1 MASRVNVFL
10 HIYDVSGEGVV
21 AQVNEVFRGIG
32 TGAFHAGV
40 EVLGQE
46 WSYGQAPRGESGII
60 LCKPR
65 RNPCHRF
72 RESLHMGQTTLS
84 DEQVRV
90 LLAQMHG
97 EWLGA
102 DYDLLSRNCC
112 HFSDAFCRRLGVG
125 SAPDWL
131 TNLAGAGAV
140 VRSGVREAV
149 TTAHTAAG
157 LAAEAASEFDRHYQI
172 SDKVADKVD
181 EFSTREVEID
191 EKYIRNKA
199 MDLWNHASQR
209 LGHIEDLAE
218 KIINDAQKPTE
229 LDVGRVESAA
239 LGLWE
244 WAVSATQ
251 ALPGRGV
258 APTVATAAS
267 TPAVEQVESHKV
279 IAEAAVPACHEGL
292 AAAADTEAEAAA
304 TTGSTAGAAAAAAAP
319 AAAPTVRDVPESP
332 LEIAMKQV
340 EFAVSALDFND
351 APSARGYLKKALKLL
366 DSEPVS
372 SDSSPSLDLPH
383 RTLVKAQ
390 RLAQS
395 SAAALSC
402 QDSATAVHDACQ
414 ALQVLEGVSPE

>member
-1 MASRVNVFL
+1 VYL
-10 HIYDVSGEGVV
+10 HIYDVSSEGVV

-60 LCKPR
+60 VCKPR

-84 DEQVRV
+84 DEQVRD
-90 LLAQMHG
+90 LLKQLHG

-112 HFSDAFCRRLGVG
+112 HFSSTFCSRLGVG

-149 TTAHTAAG
+149 TTAHAAAG
-157 LAAEAASEFDRHYQI
+157 LAAEAAVDFDRHYQI
-172 SDKVADKVD
+172 SDKVD

-199 MDLWNHASQR
+199 MDLWNHASQQ

-218 KIINDAQKPTE
+218 KIINDAQKPVP
-229 LDVGRVESAA
+229 LDVGRVENAA

-244 WAVSATQ
+244 WAMSATQ
-251 ALPGRGV
+251 ALPGRGT
-258 APTVATAAS
+258 APTVATSAPVPS
-267 TPAVEQVESHKV
+267 LEPVQSHT
-279 IAEAAVPACHEGL
+279 ITAAVAPACHGCPTVAADTEVAQATTAGSA
-292 AAAADTEAEAAA
+292 AAAADAAAA
-304 TTGSTAGAAAAAAAP
+304 TVQDASSSP
-319 AAAPTVRDVPESP
+319 AERA
-332 LEIAMKQV
+332 LKQV
-340 EFAVSALDFND
+340 EFAVSALDFDD
-351 APSARGYLKKALKLL
+351 APTARGCLRKALQLL
-366 DSEPVS
+366 DSERFC
-372 SDSSPSLDLPH
+372 DSSPSLDLPH
-383 RTLVKAQ
+383 RSLVKAQ

-402 QDSATAVHDACQ
+402 QDSSTAVHDAHQ
-414 ALQVLEGVSPE
+414 ALQVLEGVSTEI

>member
-1 MASRVNVFL
+1 MPDVAAEPSKANVYL
-10 HIYDVSGEGVV
+10 HIYDVSGEGVL

-46 WSYGQAPRGESGII
+46 WSYGQAQRGESGII
-60 LCKPR
+60 VCKPR
-65 RNPCHRF
+65 RNLCHRF
-72 RESLHMGQTTLS
+72 RESLHMGQTPLS
-84 DEQVRV
+84 DEQVRD
-90 LLAQMHG
+90 LLDKMHG

-112 HFSDAFCRRLGVG
+112 HFSDDFCRRLGVG

-149 TTAHTAAG
+149 TTAHISAG
-157 LAAEAASEFDRHYQI
+157 LAAEAAVEFDRHYQI
-172 SDKVADKVD
+172 SNAVD
-181 EFSTREVEID
+181 EFSTREVEVD

-218 KIINDAQKPTE
+218 KIINDAQKPVS
-229 LDVGRVESAA
+229 LDVGRVENAA

-251 ALPGRGV
+251 ALPGRGAV
-258 APTVATAAS
+258 PMVTTTAPAHA
-267 TPAVEQVESHKV
+267 PEQVESHTATV
-279 IAEAAVPACHEGL
+279 EPVAPACHKGL
-292 AAAADTEAEAAA
+292 AAAAEPRAEK
-304 TTGSTAGAAAAAAAP
+304 AAAAAAA
-319 AAAPTVRDVPESP
+319 AAAQDSPSSPAESA
-332 LEIAMKQV
+332 IKQV
-340 EFAVSALDFND
+340 GFAISALDFDD
-351 APSARGYLKKALKLL
+351 APTARGCLRKALKLL
-366 DSEPVS
+366 DSELVTA
-372 SDSSPSLDLPH
+372 DSPLSLDLPH
-383 RTLVKAQ
+383 RTLIKAQ

-395 SAAALSC
+395 AAAALSC
-402 QDSATAVHDACQ
+402 QDSATAMHDAHQ
-414 ALQVLEGVSPE
+414 A